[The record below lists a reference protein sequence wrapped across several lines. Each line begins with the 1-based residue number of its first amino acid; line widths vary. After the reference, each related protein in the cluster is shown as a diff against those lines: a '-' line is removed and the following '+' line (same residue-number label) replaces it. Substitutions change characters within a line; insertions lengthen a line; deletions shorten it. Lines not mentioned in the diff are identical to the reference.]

1 MAHCAK
7 ILILL
12 ILLASGCAST
22 SSSETNRGVAPPLPT
37 PNPAAPGQM
46 PPPPGAVIQPPPG
59 MGVQPPPGV
68 MPQTMA
74 PQSPEQVR
82 VQQTAQRLY
91 QANPWLRVRP
101 QWYVTAGDTPGVN
114 TQGEQYAMVSSG
126 LVQSASDGQLA
137 AVMAL
142 QLGDLM
148 AARQRVALQSVQN
161 RRETSPPPDIY
172 QEREGMTS
180 SQALLDLAAQ
190 AKFRGD
196 PRDPRR
202 REQQQQIP
210 MNDAP
215 TCARQ
220 ILVQAGYSEYELD
233 QAAPL
238 LQRFPMVR
246 PAP

>member
-1 MAHCAK
+1 M
-7 ILILL
+7 
-12 ILLASGCAST
+12 
-22 SSSETNRGVAPPLPT
+22 
-37 PNPAAPGQM
+37 
-46 PPPPGAVIQPPPG
+46 
-59 MGVQPPPGV
+59 
-68 MPQTMA
+68 

-101 QWYVTAGDTPGVN
+101 QWYVTTGDTPGVN

-148 AARQRVALQSVQN
+148 AARQRVAIQSVQN
-161 RRETSPPPDIY
+161 RRETSPPPDFY
-172 QEREGMTS
+172 QLHDGMTS

-210 MNDAP
+210 FNDAP

-220 ILVQAGYSEYELD
+220 ILVQAGYSEHELD